1 MIVKNIIEELIKNQQ
16 IALNSG
22 NPPFAALIVYKDKI
36 IASVSNNSRKSGNPL
51 HHAELLA
58 IQSVIQTHGSEVLIN
73 SHLYSTNEPCPMCIG
88 ACVWSGI
95 PMVTYFLDQKDVFNI
110 RGWGKFMP
118 AHDIALADDS
128 GIVIKGPVMN
138 EDMLKYHEIFWKT
151 DNNSIKKHSIHIK

>member
-58 IQSVIQTHGSEVLIN
+58 IQSVIQTHGSEVLILIFIQLT
-73 SHLYSTNEPCPMCIG
+73 SPVQCIG
-88 ACVWSGI
+88 VCLV
-95 PMVTYFLDQKDVFNI
+95 
-110 RGWGKFMP
+110 
-118 AHDIALADDS
+118 
-128 GIVIKGPVMN
+128 
-138 EDMLKYHEIFWKT
+138 
-151 DNNSIKKHSIHIK
+151 